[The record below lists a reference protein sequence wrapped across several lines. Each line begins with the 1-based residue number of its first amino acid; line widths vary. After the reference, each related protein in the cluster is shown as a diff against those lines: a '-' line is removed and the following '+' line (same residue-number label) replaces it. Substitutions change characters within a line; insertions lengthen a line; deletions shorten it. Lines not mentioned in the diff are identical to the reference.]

1 MIKRCTPWFYGKQRM
16 TRKEIRYTWRRNHR
30 SLLPGATHPTWEDD
44 KKAYPRVGLM
54 LESLWSTLYAYLI
67 EDKRLCPKC
76 SCMESDDMRAGS
88 VKFRHIRL
96 QARLRFMVESKPT
109 ETPIMCSLSE
119 AFNQSSDSND
129 ILAWSLAPIL
139 GISTP
144 ALSSAMWSN
153 SRATD
158 VSQVSL

>member
-16 TRKEIRYTWRRNHR
+16 TRKEIRYTWRRNHG
-30 SLLPGATHPTWEDD
+30 SLLPGAMHPTWEDD

-54 LESLWSTLYAYLI
+54 LESLWISLYTYII
-67 EDKRLCPKC
+67 EDKSLCPKC
-76 SCMESDDMRAGS
+76 SCMELDDMHAGS

-96 QARLRFMVESKPT
+96 QERLWFMMVSKPT

-119 AFNQSSDSND
+119 DFNQSSDRND
-129 ILAWSLAPIL
+129 ILACSLAPIL
-139 GISTP
+139 GISTL

-153 SRATD
+153 SRPPD
-158 VSQVSL
+158 VSQVSQ